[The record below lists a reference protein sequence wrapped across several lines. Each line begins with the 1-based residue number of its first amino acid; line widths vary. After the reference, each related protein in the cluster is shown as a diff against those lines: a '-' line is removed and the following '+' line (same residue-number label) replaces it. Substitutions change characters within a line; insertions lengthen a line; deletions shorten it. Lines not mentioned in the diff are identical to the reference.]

1 MILRPYQN
9 NAVDCIFG
17 EWENND
23 STLLVLPTGC
33 GKTQVFSECIR
44 RIHPGRSL
52 VLAHRSELIHQ
63 AVKRIESAGIECS
76 IEMAELRASA
86 SFWNRTPCV
95 VSSIQ
100 TQVHGDGARMTRF
113 TPADFDLVVIDE
125 AHHATAASYRK
136 VIDYY
141 RQNPKLRI
149 LGVTATPDRADEQ
162 ALGEVFK
169 TVAFDYEIL
178 DAIHD
183 GWLVPITQ
191 QMVEIEGL
199 DFSHIRTTCGDLNGA
214 DLAQVMEQ
222 EKNLQGIASASIEI
236 IGSKRT
242 IVFAASVK
250 QAEILCDIFNRYQSD
265 MAAWVCGKTPKDDR
279 EQMLRKFNDG
289 AIQVMVNVGVLTEG
303 FDSPAVE
310 VIVQARPTKSRCLY
324 CLDEQTEIL
333 TADGWKKNVEVGE
346 MVAAMIPKTGE
357 IRFTPTL
364 ATVRRPLEAH
374 EQWVSI
380 SSPSLDIRVTDNHR
394 MLYDN
399 SRKTGWKF
407 QTAAKVA
414 GLRHGVRLPVA
425 GIEESCGVPLS
436 DDELRFIA
444 WVMTD
449 GTINKIQRQITI
461 TQGCH
466 QPWLEEIQRVI
477 DSCGFKH
484 NRFVRDRD
492 TQYNQSSPAT
502 VWTISHGKPRST
514 GKHLRGWGDL
524 DGWISKDLAL
534 PLMKMS
540 AKQFDVFAEALHLGD
555 GAKQKGQSWVR
566 RSYHICGGNK
576 TMMERLQILAVTRGW
591 KANLSEQFYNKN
603 PLFILHMK
611 RKNFAAAGSI
621 YDGRP
626 SWKIAAPRLEEKC
639 WCVENGIG
647 TLVIRRNGKVAIVG
661 NSQMVGRATRP
672 LPGTVDGEN
681 KEEAETR
688 REHIAASSKPV
699 CLVVDFAGNAGRHKL
714 VTTADILGGKSSE
727 EAIERAVKKA
737 KASGKP
743 EDMAAL
749 IDEEEANLRE
759 ETEERRRREAAR
771 KAHLIGKARFS
782 VKTINPFDL
791 WDMTPAR
798 ERGWDSGKH
807 LSEKQTALLLKQGID
822 PAGMPYAQAKQVLNQ
837 LFYRWS
843 AKLATLKQCNTV
855 KRFYPEMDTAKL
867 TMADASKLI
876 DGLAKNGWRRASA
889 PVPVAAGEDVG
900 F

>member
-1 MILRPYQN
+1 MKLRPYQGL
-9 NAVDCIFG
+9 AVDCIFE
-17 EWENND
+17 EWKTND

-76 IEMAELRASA
+76 IEMAELRASS

-100 TQVHGDGARMTRF
+100 TQVHGDGARLTRF
-113 TPADFDLVVIDE
+113 KPEDFDLVVIDE

-136 VIDYY
+136 VVDYY

-222 EKNLQGIASASIEI
+222 EKNLQGIASASIAI
-236 IGSKRT
+236 IGTRRT

-250 QAEILCDIFNRYQSD
+250 QAEILCDIFNRYQPD

-289 AIQVMVNVGVLTEG
+289 QIQVMVNVGVLTEG

-324 CLDEQTEIL
+324 
-333 TADGWKKNVEVGE
+333 
-346 MVAAMIPKTGE
+346 
-357 IRFTPTL
+357 
-364 ATVRRPLEAH
+364 
-374 EQWVSI
+374 
-380 SSPSLDIRVTDNHR
+380 
-394 MLYDN
+394 
-399 SRKTGWKF
+399 
-407 QTAAKVA
+407 
-414 GLRHGVRLPVA
+414 
-425 GIEESCGVPLS
+425 
-436 DDELRFIA
+436 
-444 WVMTD
+444 
-449 GTINKIQRQITI
+449 
-461 TQGCH
+461 
-466 QPWLEEIQRVI
+466 
-477 DSCGFKH
+477 
-484 NRFVRDRD
+484 
-492 TQYNQSSPAT
+492 
-502 VWTISHGKPRST
+502 
-514 GKHLRGWGDL
+514 
-524 DGWISKDLAL
+524 
-534 PLMKMS
+534 
-540 AKQFDVFAEALHLGD
+540 
-555 GAKQKGQSWVR
+555 
-566 RSYHICGGNK
+566 
-576 TMMERLQILAVTRGW
+576 
-591 KANLSEQFYNKN
+591 
-603 PLFILHMK
+603 
-611 RKNFAAAGSI
+611 
-621 YDGRP
+621 
-626 SWKIAAPRLEEKC
+626 
-639 WCVENGIG
+639 
-647 TLVIRRNGKVAIVG
+647 
-661 NSQMVGRATRP
+661 SQMIGRATRP
-672 LPGTVDGEN
+672 LPGTVDGDG
-681 KEEAETR
+681 KELPETR

-727 EAIERAVKKA
+727 EAIERAKKKA
-737 KASGKP
+737 TASGKP

-749 IDEEEANLRE
+749 IDEEEQNLKE
-759 ETEERRRREAAR
+759 EDEERKRREAAR

-798 ERGWDSGKH
+798 ERGWDAGKH

-855 KRFYPEMDTAKL
+855 KRFYPETDTAHL
-867 TMADASKLI
+867 TMANATKMIDAV
-876 DGLAKNGWRRASA
+876 AQNGWKRPAA
-889 PVPVAAGEDVG
+889 PVAVTEDVG